1 MHADLEKL
9 IRLHG
14 SETELRTLRARLSDL
29 PRKRAELDAGL
40 AAKRAALDAAREG
53 LARSQKARRELEG
66 DVQAREAKRSK
77 YKGQLMEVKTN
88 KEYTAMLHEIETVE
102 REIRAAEDRILA
114 EMEAGEGFAAAVK
127 REELAFK
134 DVEQSHRSEVKAVEV
149 EIQGLEAQ
157 AAKVGAERAA
167 ALASHTEELR
177 ATYQRV
183 ARLRGG
189 IAVAEARDGACTA
202 CHLKL
207 RLQMFVEIRRSD
219 TVHQCPACQR
229 LLFYE
234 PPAPTV
240 AVEP

>member
-1 MHADLEKL
+1 MHPDLEKL

-14 SETELRTLRARLSDL
+14 AETELRSLRSRLSEL
-29 PRKRAELDAGL
+29 PQKRAELDAGL

-53 LARSQKARRELEG
+53 LARSQKMRRELEG
-66 DVQAREAKRSK
+66 EVQAREGKRAK

-88 KEYTAMLHEIETVE
+88 KEYTAVLHEIETVE
-102 REIRAAEDRILA
+102 REIRAAEDRILV
-114 EMEAGEGFAAAVK
+114 EMEEGEGFAAAVK
-127 REELAFK
+127 REELSFK
-134 DVEQSHRSEVKAVEV
+134 DVEGSHRTEVKAVEE
-149 EIQGLEAQ
+149 EIRGLEAQ
-157 AAKVGAERAA
+157 AARVGTERDA
-167 ALASHTEELR
+167 ALATLSEELR
-177 ATYQRV
+177 DTYLRV
-183 ARLRGG
+183 AKLRGG

-207 RLQMFVEIRRSD
+207 RLQMFVEIRRVDS
-219 TVHQCPACQR
+219 VHQCPACQR